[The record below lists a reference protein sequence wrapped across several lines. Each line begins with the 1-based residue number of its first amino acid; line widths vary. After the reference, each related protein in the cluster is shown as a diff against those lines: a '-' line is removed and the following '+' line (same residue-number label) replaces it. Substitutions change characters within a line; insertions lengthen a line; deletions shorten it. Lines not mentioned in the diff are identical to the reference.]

1 LTGQWQAR
9 IIVHMKPGTSHSQL
23 RIIGGAWRG
32 RKIDFAAVPGLRP
45 TPNRIR
51 ETLFNW
57 LAPVIRDSYCL
68 DLFAGSGALG
78 LEAASRGAA
87 CCVLVER
94 DAAAV
99 SMLRAQASRLAASQ
113 VEVIEADAVRWLSGT
128 PRRFDIV
135 FLDPPF
141 HGGLLQECANRLEQH
156 GWLKDSA
163 WIYVEAEAGNALE
176 LPPHWHWHRDR
187 QAGQV
192 SYRLARRQVASD
204 S

>member
-1 LTGQWQAR
+1 
-9 IIVHMKPGTSHSQL
+9 MKPGYRHSQL

-45 TPNRIR
+45 TPNRVR

-57 LAPVIRDSYCL
+57 LAPVIRDAQSL
-68 DLFAGSGALG
+68 DLYAGSGALG

-87 CCVLVER
+87 SCVLVER
-94 DAAAV
+94 DATVAAL
-99 SMLRAQASRLAASQ
+99 LRTQVSRLAASQ
-113 VEVIEADAVRWLSGT
+113 VEVIEADAARWLAGT

-141 HGGLLQECANRLEQH
+141 HHALLQDCVDRLEQQ
-156 GWLKDSA
+156 GWLKESA
-163 WIYVEAEAGNALE
+163 WIYIETEAGSELV
-176 LPPHWHWHRDR
+176 LPPQWHWHRDQ

-192 SYRLARRQVASD
+192 RYRLARRAGRMM
-204 S
+204 